1 MRITRNRLRQDGL
14 YFLQG
19 IAGTCVVM
27 GGLAI
32 ALTSF
37 TLLLSAFAPG
47 RFREMIRDNLPP
59 DLPLVLVAL
68 LVGLAAFLTLLVWAR
83 FTSRRLAL
91 WTGGVL
97 GAIALLSMVAVA
109 IASP

>member
-1 MRITRNRLRQDGL
+1 MPLTQNRLRQDAL
-14 YFLQG
+14 YFLLG
-19 IAGTCVVM
+19 VAGTCVVM
-27 GGLAI
+27 GALAI
-32 ALTSF
+32 ALASF

-68 LVGLAAFLTLLVWAR
+68 LVGMAAFLTLLVWAR
-83 FTSRRLAL
+83 LTSRRLAL

-97 GAIALLSMVAVA
+97 GAIALLSIVVVA